1 MASPGFDDSVA
12 PVEPLTGP
20 DAFAAIDDAAALAQS
35 AILLL
40 SSRMLR
46 GDRRLASASER
57 WAVREPLES
66 DYDANDLVRFP
77 LPALQPDA
85 GRVPAAVTERE
96 RGGIARTIERMTRLD
111 SDQGRIREAHALA
124 VRLYR
129 QPTVNAAAA
138 LMSGCIEHPSELVRV
153 AAAASYFWH
162 GTDPR
167 RCLGVLRAAV
177 DSQSELVR
185 ELAATALSRIAPG
198 DPALGRLSRPGP
210 RVGGG
215 DANHTA
221 TIVHGTWARRNRWWQ
236 PGGDFHAYLA
246 SEVRPDMY
254 AASDRFEWSGRYR
267 PDDRAKAGLKLAD
280 WVDTRGL
287 AGLDLFG
294 HSHGGSVTML
304 ASHNGMRAGKL
315 VLLSCP
321 AHEDIYL
328 PDFSRIGACSA
339 VRVHLDLVVIA
350 DGGGLRFR
358 DARIKDVPLD
368 VWFNHAASHDPQ
380 VWRDGNVAARI

>member
-1 MASPGFDDSVA
+1 MASIGFDDSVA

-20 DAFAAIDDAAALAQS
+20 DAFAASDDAASLAQA

-66 DYDANDLVRFP
+66 DYDANDLARFP

-85 GRVPAAVTERE
+85 GRVPAARTERE
-96 RGGIARTIERMTRLD
+96 RVGITKSIERMTRYD
-111 SDQGRIREAHALA
+111 SDQSRIRVAHALA
-124 VRLYR
+124 VRLYD
-129 QPTVNAAAA
+129 QPTVTTAAA
-138 LMSGCIEHPSELVRV
+138 LMSACLEHPNDLVGV

-162 GTDPR
+162 GTEPR
-167 RCLGVLRAAV
+167 RCLEILRAGV
-177 DSQSELVR
+177 DSQSDLVR
-185 ELAATALSRIAPG
+185 DLAATALSRIAPG
-198 DPALGRLSRPGP
+198 DPTLGRLSRPGP

-215 DANHTA
+215 NANHTA

-254 AASDRFEWSGRYR
+254 SATDRFEWSGRYR
-267 PDDRAKAGLKLAD
+267 PDDRAMAGLKLAD
-280 WVDTRGL
+280 WVGTRGL
-287 AGLDLFG
+287 GGLDLFG
-294 HSHGGSVTML
+294 HSHGGSVLML
-304 ASHNGMRAGKL
+304 ATHNGMRAGKL

-321 AHEDIYL
+321 AHENVYL
-328 PDFSRIGACSA
+328 PDFTRIGACTA

-350 DGGGLRFR
+350 DGGGLRFH
-358 DARIKDVPLD
+358 DPRIRDVPLG
-368 VWFNHAASHDPQ
+368 VWFNHSASHDPQ